1 MFVLPVFTKCLEPA
15 VFPAQT
21 SSRSFFQCESQCYF
35 MEESSFYFFWAAIFF
50 LPICFFSLRR
60 LLFQSKRRRRR
71 GILRIEDFPE
81 EIAKNKIIFLLN
93 EIFAH
98 FIFLHNLVLMKENL
112 CKGYLRRLQLS
123 EKPWLSGKSGH
134 LLIYRIWV
142 QFQPFPILLVF
153 LVTWWKEK
161 NW

>member
-1 MFVLPVFTKCLEPA
+1 MFPGK
-15 VFPAQT
+15 T
-21 SSRSFFQCESQCYF
+21 SSRSFFPVREPMLFYGRVF
-35 MEESSFYFFWAAIFF
+35 FLFLLSSHFF

-98 FIFLHNLVLMKENL
+98 YIFLHNLVLMKENL

-134 LLIYRIWV
+134 LPIYRTWV
-142 QFQPFPILLVF
+142 QFQPFLIVF
-153 LVTWWKEK
+153 LFFSYSVKGEK
-161 NW
+161 LRT

>member
-1 MFVLPVFTKCLEPA
+1 MLLNTNIINIYRYNSHFKC
-15 VFPAQT
+15 
-21 SSRSFFQCESQCYF
+21 
-35 MEESSFYFFWAAIFF
+35 W
-50 LPICFFSLRR
+50 R

-98 FIFLHNLVLMKENL
+98 FIFLHNLVLMKKNL

-134 LLIYRIWV
+134 LLIHRTWV
-142 QFQPFPILLVF
+142 QFQPFLIVF
-153 LVTWWKEK
+153 LFFSYLVKGEK
-161 NW
+161 LST